1 MSELIVTH
9 HKANTDNSPYPAN
22 SFEAVRASLEAGA
35 AWIEL
40 DLQALQNGDYLILHD
55 DDLAHTSSGTGKAS
69 TTSSDALGDLFIKK
83 DEQITP
89 YRVPRLSELV
99 RLFQDFGNNTRLQ
112 LDFKN
117 FYPFPTDEPL
127 QRLLDLIAPIKER
140 VLVSSPS
147 DWQLR
152 KLKRLSPELNVGF
165 DIMLHFDLRDPSWKY
180 PDHAPPYRQGAYGYH
195 DDYMLSAMKIW
206 SVRDY
211 LQDRA
216 EMLIH
221 QVPDVRALF
230 ISHRTLIHSLDDG
243 FNWMDS
249 ARHYGID
256 IAVWTVDVDNHYS
269 MGNAR
274 RLKSAG
280 FNHFI
285 SNTPLALAEAL
296 SQDT

>member
-1 MSELIVTH
+1 MSALTITH
-9 HKANTDNSPYPAN
+9 HKGNIDNSPYPAN
-22 SFEAVRASLEAGA
+22 SLEAVRVSLEAGA
-35 AWIEL
+35 AWIEV
-40 DLQALQNGDYLILHD
+40 DVHALADSDYLIVHD
-55 DDLAHTSSGTGKAS
+55 DDLAHTTNRTGKVS
-69 TTSSDALGDLFIKK
+69 TTPSDEADDLYIKK
-83 DEQITP
+83 ADSLTS
-89 YRVPRLSELV
+89 YHVPRLSQLV
-99 RLFQDFGNNTRLQ
+99 NLFQEFGGNTQLQ

-127 QRLLDLIAPIKER
+127 IRFLTLIAPKKEQ

-152 KLKRLSPELNVGF
+152 KLKRLAPDLRVGF
-165 DIMLHFDLRDPSWKY
+165 DIMLHFDKRDPSWKY
-180 PDHAPPYRQGAYGYH
+180 PDHAPPFREGAYGYH
-195 DDYMLSAMKIW
+195 DDYLLSAMHIW

-216 EMLIH
+216 QMLIH
-221 QVPDVRALF
+221 QVPDIAALF

-243 FNWMDS
+243 FNWMDI
-249 ARHYGID
+249 ARDYGID
-256 IAVWTVDVDNHYS
+256 IAVWTVDVDNPYS

-274 RLKSAG
+274 RLVAAG

-296 SQDT
+296 KQDT